1 MSGKVSAARCAPSGV
16 SSGSSPLTR
25 STVVGLL
32 GGVHLTGRTS
42 ATQHSCPAE
51 GSSWGLR
58 GAGPDARP
66 APSVWLT
73 GVPGRKGVGGWAWGS

>member
-32 GGVHLTGRTS
+32 GGVHLMGRTS
-42 ATQHSCPAE
+42 AVTKQ
-51 GSSWGLR
+51 L
-58 GAGPDARP
+58 
-66 APSVWLT
+66 PS
-73 GVPGRKGVGGWAWGS
+73 